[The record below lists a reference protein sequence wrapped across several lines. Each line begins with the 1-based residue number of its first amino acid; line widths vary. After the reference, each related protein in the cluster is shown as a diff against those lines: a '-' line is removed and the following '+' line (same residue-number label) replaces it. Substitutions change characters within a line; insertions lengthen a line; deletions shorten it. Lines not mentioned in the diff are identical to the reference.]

1 MSNKHNGI
9 ALGKEPCPKTLNV
22 GYGNFVLASRIVS
35 VLEAGSLPMKRLRER
50 ASSDNMLVDAT
61 AGRKTRSILITDSR
75 HVILSAL
82 SPQTLQER
90 FEEKMSP
97 SPAEREVFEGEFFS

>member
-9 ALGKEPCPKTLNV
+9 GLSSEGSSKTLNV
-22 GYGNFVLASRIVS
+22 GYGNFVLATRVIS

-90 FEEKMSP
+90 FEEKASL
-97 SPAEREVFEGEFFS
+97 SPAEREIFEGEFFS

>member
-9 ALGKEPCPKTLNV
+9 GPGKESAGRTLNL
-22 GYGNFVLASRIVS
+22 GYGNFVLATRVIS

-82 SPQTLQER
+82 SPQALQER
-90 FEEKMSP
+90 FEQKVSV